1 MLQKLAAVIVLVFMF
16 NSVYAD
22 SLDVNFSNDSVRAV
36 YNLDRGS
43 KDYGFGGL
51 VVNPDRGSSSL
62 LAHAGLE
69 VSGDSYSGNTTLEG
83 KLGFRAYLLS
93 SDAIDVSALAIGGQI
108 RFYPQ
113 ASKVGFSINGYYAPE
128 IVVGLDGDRFWE
140 WGARLEFRL
149 FETGTLYAGYREVEA
164 RRDDVSQRDVTID
177 DGGFIGV
184 DIRF

>member
-1 MLQKLAAVIVLVFMF
+1 MLQKLAVVIVSVLMF
-16 NSVYAD
+16 SSVYAD
-22 SLDVNFSNDSVRAV
+22 SLDVNFSNESVRAV

-43 KDYGFGGL
+43 KDFGFGGL
-51 VVNPDRGSSSL
+51 VVNPDNGSSFRL
-62 LAHAGLE
+62 VHAGLE
-69 VSGDSYSGNTTLEG
+69 VTGDGYSGDTTLEG
-83 KLGFRAYLLS
+83 RLGFRAYLLS
-93 SDAIDVSALAIGGQI
+93 SDVIDVSALALGGQI

-113 ASKVGFSINGYYAPE
+113 ASKVGFSFNGYYAPE
-128 IVVGLDGDRFWE
+128 VVVGLDGDRFWE

-164 RRDDVSQRDVTID
+164 RHDVSQRDVTID

>member
-22 SLDVNFSNDSVRAV
+22 SLDVNFSSDSVRAV

-51 VVNPDRGSSSL
+51 VVNPDRGSSSRL
-62 LAHAGLE
+62 VHAGLE
-69 VSGDSYSGNTTLEG
+69 VTGDDYSGNTTLEG

-93 SDAIDVSALAIGGQI
+93 SDAIDVSALALGGQI
-108 RFYPQ
+108 RFYPE
-113 ASKVGFSINGYYAPE
+113 ASKVGFSISGYYAPE

-140 WGARLEFRL
+140 WGARLEYRL
-149 FETGTLYAGYREVEA
+149 FETGTLYAGYREIEA
-164 RRDDVSQRDVTID
+164 RPDGVQQDVTID